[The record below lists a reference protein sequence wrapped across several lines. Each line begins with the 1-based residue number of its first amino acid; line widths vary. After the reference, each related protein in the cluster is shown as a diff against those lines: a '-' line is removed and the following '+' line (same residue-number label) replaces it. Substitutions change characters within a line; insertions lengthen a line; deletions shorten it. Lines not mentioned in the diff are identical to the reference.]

1 MKKNQMKL
9 QLNRETL
16 RLLEDETLGQPLGGI
31 FPTQHTQPP
40 VPTKNVCTLTC
51 PC

>member
-1 MKKNQMKL
+1 MKKSAKRL

-16 RLLEDETLGQPLGGI
+16 RLLEDASLGQPLGGI
-31 FPTQHTQPP
+31 WQTNHTLPPPPTQ
-40 VPTKNVCTLTC
+40 NVCTLTC

>member
-1 MKKNQMKL
+1 MKKSQKGL

-16 RLLEDETLGQPLGGI
+16 RLLEDDRLGQPLGGI
-31 FPTQHTQPP
+31 KQTNQTLPP
-40 VPTKNVCTLTC
+40 VPTQNVCTLTC